1 MYSRQQGQ
9 RLELVWQEDA
19 RDKKVRRLQI
29 RRGVT
34 LVRYTLVQD
43 VCHLV
48 MRCLLETEA
57 ADRRREVS
65 MVKKDLSGG
74 KAWRCLVREW
84 RKVVQLIMI
93 GS

>member
-1 MYSRQQGQ
+1 M
-9 RLELVWQEDA
+9 
-19 RDKKVRRLQI
+19 
-29 RRGVT
+29 T

-65 MVKKDLSGG
+65 TVKKDLSGG
-74 KAWRCLVREW
+74 KDIPIAVYVGRGG
-84 RKVVQLIMI
+84 RK